1 MHLIALSVLSNMHS
15 TKMISACSALILPD
29 LTIHGFR
36 LLKNPEEV
44 FAQRFVEMV
53 WILGTMNV
61 MTATTEMEM
70 AVHLG
75 AK

>member
-1 MHLIALSVLSNMHS
+1 LTKSSSVCNVL
-15 TKMISACSALILPD
+15 TYPD
-29 LTIHGFR
+29 LTIRGLK
-36 LLKNPEEV
+36 LLRNQEEV
-44 FAQRFVEMV
+44 FALRYVEMV

-75 AK
+75 VK

>member
-1 MHLIALSVLSNMHS
+1 MHLIALSALSNMRS
-15 TKMISACSALILPD
+15 TKMISVCSALILPD

-36 LLKNPEEV
+36 LLNNQEEV

>member
-1 MHLIALSVLSNMHS
+1 M
-15 TKMISACSALILPD
+15 TKNSSACSVLTYPD
-29 LTIHGFR
+29 LTILGLK
-36 LLKNPEEV
+36 LLSNQEEV
-44 FAQRFVEMV
+44 FALRYVEMV

-75 AK
+75 VK